1 MKYPGK
7 ELELFDHA
15 TIFQR
20 YIFFLIKKFLKK
32 YILEVGAGIGSFTK
46 HYIKSNKKILLT
58 DLDTSNFIFLK
69 KKYLKLNNIK
79 VLKNKTNKINN
90 KFDNIIYLNVLEHIK
105 NDKKEINIAMSKLN
119 KEGYLIILVPA
130 HQKLYT
136 KFDKEIGHYRRYG
149 INFFKKN
156 KPRNANIQKLVYL
169 DFVGYF
175 LYFLNKLFFKKEIY
189 PSLTKIILWDK
200 IFVPITIV
208 LDFIFFYKFGKN
220 ILCIYKKTN

>member
-7 ELELFDHA
+7 ELELFDQA

-69 KKYLKLNNIK
+69 KKYLKLKNVK

-149 INFFKKN
+149 MKLFKKN
-156 KPRNANIQKLVYL
+156 KPRNANIQKLVYVDL
-169 DFVGYF
+169 GGYF
-175 LYFLNKLFFKKEIY
+175 
-189 PSLTKIILWDK
+189 
-200 IFVPITIV
+200 
-208 LDFIFFYKFGKN
+208 
-220 ILCIYKKTN
+220 